1 MKKTISIIC
10 IILTFFLIYFLQTNF
25 FTWFTIAGVMPNLF
39 IILVL
44 FIGLYVKKK
53 WGLKLGI
60 IFGLYLDIVLG
71 KNIGIYTVCFA
82 GIGFLGEILSKN
94 FSKDS
99 RFIVTLMVI
108 ISTIIFETAVYI
120 LGVLRAGG
128 ELEIIPFLKILLI
141 ETLFNTLITII
152 IYPIIKKAGYY
163 LENLFDDKFMIT
175 RYF

>member
-1 MKKTISIIC
+1 MKKAISVIC
-10 IILTFFLIYFLQTNF
+10 LILTFFLIYFLQSNF

-53 WGLKLGI
+53 MGLKLGI
-60 IFGLYLDIVLG
+60 LFGLYLDIVLG
-71 KNIGIYTVCFA
+71 SNIGIYTICLG
-82 GIGFLGEILSKN
+82 GIGIFGEILSKN

-108 ISTIIFETAVYI
+108 ISTILFETTAYI
-120 LGVLRAGG
+120 LGILRSGG
-128 ELEIIPFLKILLI
+128 SLELIAFFKILLI
-141 ETLFNTLITII
+141 EVIFNTLITII